1 MIGMLILLVSL
12 LARLA
17 LLVVIAKVFMSYF
30 LNPYH
35 PLRQS
40 VDRIVDPFL
49 APIRRFVP
57 PVGMIDFSP
66 LILIVLLQVFSQ
78 VIIRLLYAIQ

>member
-1 MIGMLILLVSL
+1 LISL
-12 LARLA
+12 LIWLVNLITRVA

-49 APIRRFVP
+49 APIRRIVP

-78 VIIRLLYAIQ
+78 VVIRLLISIQ

>member
-1 MIGMLILLVSL
+1 LISL
-12 LARLA
+12 LIWLVNLVTRVA

-66 LILIVLLQVFSQ
+66 LILIVLLQVISQ
-78 VIIRLLYAIQ
+78 VVIRLLISIQ

>member
-1 MIGMLILLVSL
+1 MISL
-12 LARLA
+12 LIWLVNFVTRVA

-35 PLRQS
+35 PLRQT

-78 VIIRLLYAIQ
+78 VVVRLLISIQ